1 MFVGSPAT
9 VTIED
14 NDGERFYIEGKQ
26 SADLLERKA
35 DLLIHVYIHA
45 QFYAMLL
52 LNLQLNC
59 SHVPLAIIIST
70 S

>member
-26 SADLLERKA
+26 SADLL
-35 DLLIHVYIHA
+35 IHVYIHA

-52 LNLQLNC
+52 LNLQLNY